1 MKHSTRIFFSPLGRT
16 IAILAASLLT
26 TPAIAETV
34 YKSVDKGG
42 EVTFSDEPPAN
53 AVNVEKLHVQ
63 PAPTESQQH
72 ESMER
77 AKRMESQANEM
88 GEASAGRAAQRQP
101 VQQQQEQE
109 VQPVETYQDV
119 DPHRRPLIREGAR
132 RR

>member
-26 TPAIAETV
+26 TPAFAETV

-53 AVNVEKLHVQ
+53 AVNVEKLNVQ

-101 VQQQQEQE
+101 VQQQE

>member
-1 MKHSTRIFFSPLGRT
+1 MKHSTRIFFTPQGRT

-26 TPAIAETV
+26 TPAFSETI

-53 AVNVEKLHVQ
+53 AVNVEKLNVQ

-88 GEASAGRAAQRQP
+88 GAASAAHRQP
-101 VQQQQEQE
+101 VPQLQEPE

-119 DPHRRPLIREGAR
+119 DPHRRPLIREGTR